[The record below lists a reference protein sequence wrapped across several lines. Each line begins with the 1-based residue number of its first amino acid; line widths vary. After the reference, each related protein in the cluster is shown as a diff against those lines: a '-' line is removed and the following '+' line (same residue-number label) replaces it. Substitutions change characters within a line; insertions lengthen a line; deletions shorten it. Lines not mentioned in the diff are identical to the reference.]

1 MWKCCEK
8 YLKIPGLLEL
18 LLSSVGWDDGWEDGW
33 DEEGGELGWDEE
45 GWEIKDDV
53 FLTDKSSGVSWTGPN
68 KYTI

>member
-1 MWKCCEK
+1 M
-8 YLKIPGLLEL
+8 
-18 LLSSVGWDDGWEDGW
+18 GWDDGWEDGW

-45 GWEIKDDV
+45 GWEIKDDF